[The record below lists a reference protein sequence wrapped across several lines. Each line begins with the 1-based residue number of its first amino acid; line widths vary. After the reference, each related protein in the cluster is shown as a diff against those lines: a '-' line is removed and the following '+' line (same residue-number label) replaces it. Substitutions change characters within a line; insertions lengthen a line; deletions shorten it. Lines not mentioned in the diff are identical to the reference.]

1 MSNIKTLLICIRDI
15 KCSDGKKYNLGQ
27 EYIYFKN
34 DNYIRMY
41 YSIYCVK
48 HQLQSTVGYDF
59 LNDNFIEKSELDNI
73 DNMYQK
79 YFNVT

>member
-1 MSNIKTLLICIRDI
+1 
-15 KCSDGKKYNLGQ
+15 
-27 EYIYFKN
+27 
-34 DNYIRMY
+34 MY